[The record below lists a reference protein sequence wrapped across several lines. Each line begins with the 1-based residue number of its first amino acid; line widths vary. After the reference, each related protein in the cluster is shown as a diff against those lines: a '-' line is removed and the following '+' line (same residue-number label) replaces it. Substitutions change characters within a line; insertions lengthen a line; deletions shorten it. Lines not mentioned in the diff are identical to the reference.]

1 MAAKQIGNRS
11 SISGSH
17 PQKSFAVD
25 SFIQGSRERFEAIE
39 DSRRSASVGH
49 SLADCL
55 MAAFAMF
62 SLKELS
68 WLYTI
73 AIRQASD
80 FLRKE
85 NRHPI
90 WPSMVT
96 VDCEL
101 SGKEDRSTSENSEVL
116 KDVWSVARSVLLESQ

>member
-1 MAAKQIGNRS
+1 
-11 SISGSH
+11 
-17 PQKSFAVD
+17 
-25 SFIQGSRERFEAIE
+25 
-39 DSRRSASVGH
+39 
-49 SLADCL
+49 

-96 VDCEL
+96 VGCEL